1 MPVHFNSFISDK
13 EEELKTHLFANMIKK
28 YTEDADDIFV
38 SDDKK
43 NIHMGSYFK
52 DIKTGK
58 NIGKVVITL
67 VINDEEKQLQIV
79 DTDITLLTDNKVKL
93 HFERK
98 LKESSEANEYYEVYP
113 TEDERHF
120 DIETVNRYS
129 LKQDEIEG
137 TDQDVFVSI
146 FPFQLEIFD
155 NEEELNKRFGFD
167 DKEIDIPGIG
177 KKKLGMD
184 PYMMAVGGM
193 FTGTE
198 EPCSLTNG
206 TINDFRDVQV
216 DIAGVVVNFTII
228 DLKTAIGNVPVA
240 VNKENFDLR
249 SIGKDKIACM
259 VADVKAD
266 FR

>member
-1 MPVHFNSFISDK
+1 MPVHFNSFIPDK
-13 EEELKTHLFANMIKK
+13 EEKLKTNLFANMTQK

-67 VINDEEKQLQIV
+67 VVNNEEKQLQIV

-129 LKQDEIEG
+129 LKQDKIEG

-167 DKEIDIPGIG
+167 DKEINIPGIG

-193 FTGTE
+193 FTGAE
-198 EPCSLTNG
+198 EPCSLING

-228 DLKTAIGNVPVA
+228 DLNTAVGNVPVA
-240 VNKENFDLR
+240 VSKENFDL
-249 SIGKDKIACM
+249 SKIAKDKIACM

-266 FR
+266 FK

>member
-1 MPVHFNSFISDK
+1 MPVHFNSFIPDK
-13 EEELKTHLFANMIKK
+13 EEELKTHLFANMIQK
-28 YTEDADDIFV
+28 YTENADDIFV

-52 DIKTGK
+52 DTKTGK

-67 VINDEEKQLQIV
+67 ILNDEEKQLQIV

-93 HFERK
+93 HFETK

-120 DIETVNRYS
+120 NIETVNRYS

-137 TDQDVFVSI
+137 TDQEVYISL
-146 FPFQLEIFD
+146 FPFQLEVFND
-155 NEEELNKRFGFD
+155 EEEMNKHFGFG
-167 DKEIDIPGIG
+167 KEIDIPGIG
-177 KKKLGMD
+177 KKVVRLD
-184 PYMMAVGGM
+184 PKMMAVGSVMSGS
-193 FTGTE
+193 E
-198 EPCSLTNG
+198 EPSSFIVG
-206 TINDFRDVQV
+206 KVNDYRDLEV
-216 DIAGVVVNFTII
+216 DIAGVKISFTII
-228 DLKTAIGNVPVA
+228 NIETAIGNIPVA

-249 SIGKDKIACM
+249 NIGKDKIVCM

-266 FR
+266 FK